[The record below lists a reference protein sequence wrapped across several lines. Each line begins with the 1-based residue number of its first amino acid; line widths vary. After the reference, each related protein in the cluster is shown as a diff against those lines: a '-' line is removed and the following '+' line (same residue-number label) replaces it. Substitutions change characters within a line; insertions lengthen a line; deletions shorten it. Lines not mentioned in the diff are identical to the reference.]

1 MPKRIRAVPVL
12 LFFVLLSPAA
22 YPQASKPGS
31 ELLVRLKALPG
42 VVEAKEARFDEKLFK
57 EAFELM
63 FEQPLDHRNP
73 QGTKFRQR
81 FFVSHADYAKPVVLE
96 TAGYAAG
103 QGRAGELTR
112 ILGSNQ
118 VTVEHR
124 FFGRSVPSPMAWEYL
139 TIRQSA
145 DDLHAI
151 VTALKTLYP
160 GKWVSTGS
168 SKGGQTTLFYKT
180 FYPDDIDAS
189 VPFVAPLN
197 IAQEDP
203 RLYHFLQTVGDE
215 TTRARIKDFQIAMF
229 KREDE
234 ILPLVKDQAEKRKW
248 TFSMGLSEAYEYG
261 VLEYPFAFWQYGS
274 VKPADIPAPDAPAEK
289 LFEHLAKT
297 NAVFYYS
304 DQGKKAFEPFQYQ
317 AFTEIGYY
325 NYDITDFKAHMKTL
339 KNPTNQVLCPAEA
352 KIVYDP
358 APMANVYHFLQY
370 HGDRIIYIYGELDPW
385 SATGIQLIG
394 RADAVKFVV
403 KNGHHGSR
411 VRDFS
416 PEQKELF
423 YSTLERWLGL
433 TLARQ

>member
-1 MPKRIRAVPVL
+1 
-12 LFFVLLSPAA
+12 
-22 YPQASKPGS
+22 
-31 ELLVRLKALPG
+31 
-42 VVEAKEARFDEKLFK
+42 
-57 EAFELM
+57 
-63 FEQPLDHRNP
+63 
-73 QGTKFRQR
+73 
-81 FFVSHADYAKPVVLE
+81 
-96 TAGYAAG
+96 
-103 QGRAGELTR
+103 
-112 ILGSNQ
+112 
-118 VTVEHR
+118 
-124 FFGRSVPSPMAWEYL
+124 
-139 TIRQSA
+139 
-145 DDLHAI
+145 
-151 VTALKTLYP
+151 
-160 GKWVSTGS
+160 
-168 SKGGQTTLFYKT
+168 
-180 FYPDDIDAS
+180 
-189 VPFVAPLN
+189 
-197 IAQEDP
+197 
-203 RLYHFLQTVGDE
+203 VGDE

-234 ILPLVKDQAEKRKW
+234 ILPLVKDQAEKKNW

-274 VKPADIPAPDAPAEK
+274 VKPADIPALDAPAEK

-358 APMANVYHFLQY
+358 APMADVYHFLQY

-394 RADAVKFVV
+394 RTDAVKFVV

-411 VRDFS
+411 VRDFL